1 MEVRD
6 ATSAELPQAAEV
18 LAQAFCTDPPL
29 AFLVPSERGRLG
41 LLRRYFRALL
51 PLYPPRGVVQVT
63 DDGSGAAAWVEPGRW
78 PFTFREQLPA
88 MPALLRVFGAHPVR
102 AVRGVAAIQRGPGR
116 PRERARPPAGAAL
129 VPRLHRRQARRAEP
143 RRGLGAALVVP
154 RARRPR

>member
-1 MEVRD
+1 MEGLEAR
-6 ATSAELPQAAEV
+6 SADLPQAAEV

-51 PLYPPRGVVQVT
+51 PLYLPRGVVQVT

-88 MPALLRVFGAHPVR
+88 MPTLVRVFGAHPAR
-102 AVRGVAAIQRGPGR
+102 AVRGV
-116 PRERARPPAGAAL
+116 GA
-129 VPRLHRRQARRAEP
+129 VE
-143 RRGLGAALVVP
+143 
-154 RARRPR
+154 RRPRPEPHWYLDYIGVRTGAQRRGAGSALLSSFLARVDREG